1 MNPGMLRR
9 DLFLAVTPCATNTYT
24 DVSMISLGCPN
35 ILKDQQRHREFDDE
49 MMVQPDHVAISY
61 VYAITQENESHK
73 IVYTKL
79 YIYVYIYY
87 LNTTSIE
94 VETTKQQVTIQYL

>member
-79 YIYVYIYY
+79 YI
-87 LNTTSIE
+87 SI
-94 VETTKQQVTIQYL
+94 I